1 MKIKAASLF
10 FSFFFLLNELV
21 SLSQINPIIAFSE
34 EDGLACNYIR
44 DIVKDKKGNLWIATD
59 NGLSKYY
66 GCDFHNYYKADGLP
80 NNSVWALAVTDNNT
94 IYAGCYH
101 GGLAEIKDNKVV
113 GVYNLNDKKFKNSF
127 RTLFYSNN
135 RKLLLAGTDYGV
147 FVFKD
152 SVLIPVKFKKTKE
165 KKHSI
170 LSFTEYDSR
179 IFFTVHG
186 ADPGIYKMFFHPDST
201 IKYTAKRLNPDG
213 IFASAVLNDNL
224 YFTHNSRIYAY
235 SFPDTKNAKLIS
247 ETDSRS
253 IIWDMVPYDEHELL
267 MGCYNDGRFK
277 NNSLILNVRT
287 GKLTV
292 NPDHIPAMSVQAVFA
307 DTANELLWYGTDEG
321 LYCSYPSPFTV
332 YSMGDNRDIKDIILH
347 HDSLMVLTKD
357 QLLRFD
363 NGKFIPVVKK
373 KEVLKKVR
381 TGWEK
386 ISKNKKIQHDLFTGT
401 SDYSMNDLE
410 NDGDK
415 LFIRTSRGSVSVPD
429 LKTYYP
435 FGLGVFKRDEF
446 QGLYVQTLYRPVVY
460 FPSTDN
466 FYNYSKPKGE
476 RGEIK
481 DVIDIVSSGNV
492 LYFASYFSGLYV
504 IKDKKIYYLNNDIN
518 SEFDDQIMDIA
529 KDKNGRVW
537 CISTQGNLMN
547 VTLEND
553 NLILKRK
560 INYTNSGII
569 GKSYKWLIFND
580 DYLFLASN
588 KGLNILSYRNLYA
601 DSVRTNFFFNKYNG
615 YEFLSARDPLK
626 DKEGN
631 ILVHTQD
638 KIISISS
645 EFRIPSISG
654 VEYENIFVNS
664 TKVNMEDISE
674 RKLPYSTNRI
684 SFNFNVIKYP
694 TAKNVKYRYRI
705 NKGKWINDNLVILHS
720 LREGNYTIDIEV
732 RNLETNTEYYDHLS
746 FSITK
751 PFWQTWWFIFYL
763 VILITFVV
771 FWTFRVREMRL
782 KKFHEEKTRLIIHN
796 SELKLRSLQLQ
807 MNPHFLFNSLTSIQ
821 GFILMN
827 NEEDALRFIDDLA
840 SILRTSL
847 ENASKDYIPL
857 SEEIEFL
864 KTFAEIE
871 QFRHGDKLE
880 INFINELKKDTYI
893 PPMLIQPLIENAIKH
908 GISGLKKK
916 GVIDISFFDDDG
928 IFTISVKDN
937 GIGRSAAKK
946 NKNSDHSGKALSIIR
961 ERLELLNEKNNT
973 DIHRIKFID
982 LEKDGLPAGTEVLI
996 TLLFIYQEEKGS
1008 A

>member
-1 MKIKAASLF
+1 MKIKTASLL
-10 FSFFFLLNELV
+10 FSFFFLFNEII
-21 SLSQINPIIAFSE
+21 SLSQISPIIALTE

-44 DIVKDKKGNLWIATD
+44 DIVKDKNGNLWIATD

-80 NNSVWALAVTDNNT
+80 NNSVWALATDDDNT
-94 IYAGCYH
+94 VYAGCYL
-101 GGLAEIKDNKVV
+101 GGLAEIKDNKIIR
-113 GVYNLNDKKFKNSF
+113 VYHLNNKKFKDSF
-127 RTLFYSNN
+127 RTLFYSKS
-135 RKLLLAGTDYGV
+135 RKLILAGTDYGV
-147 FVFKD
+147 FVLED
-152 SVLIPVKFKKTKE
+152 SVLIPVKFNKTKD
-165 KKHSI
+165 KKYSI
-170 LSFTEYDSR
+170 LSFTEYNSR

-186 ADPGIYKMFFHPDST
+186 ADSGIYELFFHPGSK
-201 IKYTAKRLNPDG
+201 IKHTAIRLNPDG

-224 YFTHNSRIYAY
+224 YFTHNNRIYAY
-235 SFPDTKNAKLIS
+235 SLPDTKNAKLIS
-247 ETDSRS
+247 ETDGKS
-253 IIWDMVPYDEHELL
+253 IIWDMIPYGDHELL

-277 NNSLILNVRT
+277 NNSLMFNVRT
-287 GKLTV
+287 GKSTV
-292 NPDHIPAMSVQAVFA
+292 NPDHIPAMSVQAVFS

-332 YSMGDNRDIKDIILH
+332 YSMGANGDIKDVILH
-347 HDSLMVLTKD
+347 NDSLMVLTED
-357 QLLRFD
+357 QLFRFN
-363 NGKFIPVVKK
+363 NGKFIPVIKK
-373 KEVLKKVR
+373 KDVLKKIG
-381 TGWEK
+381 TDWAK
-386 ISKNKKIQHDLFTGT
+386 FSKHKKIYHDLFTGT
-401 SDYSMNDLE
+401 SDYCMSDLE

-415 LFIRTSRGSVSVPD
+415 LFIQTSRGSVSVPD

-435 FGLGVFKRDEF
+435 FGLGVFKRDRS

-504 IKDKKIYYLNNDIN
+504 IKNKKIYYLNNDIN
-518 SEFDDQIMDIA
+518 SEFDNQIMDIA

-547 VTLEND
+547 VALEND
-553 NLILKRK
+553 NLVLKRK

-588 KGLNILSYRNLYA
+588 KGLNILSYKNLYT
-601 DSVRTNFFFNKYNG
+601 DNVRINFFFNKYNG

-626 DKEGN
+626 DKEDN
-631 ILVHTQD
+631 IWVHTQD
-638 KIISISS
+638 RIIRISS
-645 EFRIPSISG
+645 KFHIPSISG

-664 TKVNMEDISE
+664 SKVNMEDISE
-674 RKLPYSTNRI
+674 KNLPYSTYRI
-684 SFNFNVIKYP
+684 SFNFSVIKYP

-705 NKGKWINDNLVILHS
+705 NNGKWINDNLVILHS
-720 LREGNYTIDIEV
+720 LREGKYTIDIEAK
-732 RNLETNTEYYDHLS
+732 NLETNTEFYDHLS

-763 VILITFVV
+763 VVLITFIV
-771 FWTFRVREMRL
+771 FWTFRIREIRL

-807 MNPHFLFNSLTSIQ
+807 MNPHFIFNSLTSIQ
-821 GFILMN
+821 GFILMK

-847 ENASKDYIPL
+847 ENASKDYMPL

-871 QFRHGDKLE
+871 QFRHGNKLE
-880 INFINELKKDTYI
+880 INFINELKNDTYI

-908 GISGLKKK
+908 GISGVKEK
-916 GVIDISFFDDDG
+916 GIINVRFFNDNG

-961 ERLELLNEKNNT
+961 ERLELLNEKNKT
-973 DIHRIKFID
+973 DIHRIRFID
-982 LEKDGLPAGTEVLI
+982 HENNSEPAGTEAII
-996 TLLFIYQEEKGS
+996 TLMFSSGE
-1008 A
+1008 